1 MKMKTKTMTRWLAMV
16 LCVLTLFSILM
27 PAVNAAETDAE
38 TPDESAEVT
47 SEVEAAEEASPTPD
61 STDDENEFV
70 ISHVVAALSNASA
83 VGAMNCWED
92 TDYTVVERNTSVKL
106 RSSGA
111 TVMSVPAGESI
122 YLQRGGYVS
131 YGNYVTDFYSVWM
144 GESALAHEGDK
155 NYACAAFCA
164 CPSMSG
170 PNTGHYSGA
179 AVQRMNSDADTN
191 YTTLNVFKAVI
202 LTSPY
207 GPLAEYHQSFWNV
220 IEPDLAA
227 TNKMFA
233 TVHAILGYLY
243 DPGSHGTPYRWD
255 AAMQSTILGSGGL
268 LEQII
273 NWANANPDALSQA
286 YVYRLKGSES
296 GLQDLVWMNAVPKY
310 PMYLKKVSS
319 NPTLTDN
326 NSKYSLGGA
335 VYTVYSDAACT
346 KSVGTLTT
354 GDNGVSGY
362 LYVKEGTYYAKET
375 TAPKGFELNPDVIG
389 PVSVSASNQ
398 PGIFNATD
406 VPKPTSGNGKL
417 VKQSANP
424 DITNG
429 NTYYTLE
436 GAEYTVYSDQKL
448 TKSEGVLK
456 TDKNGSSNTLSLD
469 AGTYYVKETK
479 APNGFK
485 LDSTVHSMVIKENET
500 TTLTVKDSY
509 IPSNVTLKKVSSNNG
524 VDGNEN
530 YSLAGAV
537 YDVFSDKN
545 LKNKVGSLTTKA
557 DGTANSI
564 TVPAGTYYAKEV
576 TAPKGFKLNDEVY
589 SITVKPGETGIF
601 QASDTPATGYGKLQK
616 RSANPDVTD
625 SNSFYSLEGAEYTVY
640 TDQKLT
646 KTVGTLKTD
655 KDGNSNVLDLFA
667 GTYYVKETKAP
678 AGFELDETVHTLT
691 VKVNETT
698 VLKVEDEYIP
708 GKVTLKKVSADTKV
722 TDGNE
727 NYSLAGA
734 VYDVFSDKDLKNK
747 VGSLTTKEDGSTN
760 SITVPAGSYYAKEV
774 TAPKGYKLSTEVYSV
789 TVKPGETGTF
799 RASDVPEMGT
809 VSLLKSSIVKDCGI
823 SLVGAEYSVYSDA
836 ECKNEVAKLVTDK
849 DGKSDSITVPY
860 GSYYAKETKAPK
872 GYELNPAVI
881 GPVTV
886 NTEHK
891 TGVFKAEDTPI
902 PTIRT
907 TASVDGVQVAKPDGA
922 VTLVDTVHCKNLV
935 IGKSYS
941 LHATLMDRA
950 TGEAIQIDG
959 KDITADKEFK
969 AEKSNCDIEVVF
981 EVPDASILE
990 SKVTVVF
997 ESLSRDGKELT
1008 THADLNDEGQTI
1020 WWPSI
1025 GTTATIDGEHSAKA
1039 EGPIDL
1045 VDTVQFTSL
1054 QPGKEYTLTGTL
1066 MDKTTG
1072 EAITDAEGNVITA
1085 TQKFTPDTENGT
1097 VEITFHI
1104 EDSTILRGKA
1114 TVVFESVYYEDREV
1128 AIHADISDEDQSV
1141 YTPEI
1146 GTTATINGEHEVA
1159 RDRELTLVDVVAYRG
1174 LEPGKEYTVKGVL
1187 MDAKTGEPFMQDEKE
1202 VTAEIVFT
1210 PDASSGV
1217 VELSFTFDSSV
1228 LKEDTT
1234 LVAFESLS
1242 YGEKELA
1249 VHADLNDAG
1258 QTVIIKV
1265 PTMHTT
1271 ATINGKKEATTS
1283 EKLTLEDV
1291 VSYTNLVVGK
1301 EYVVKG
1307 KLMDKSTGKPYLVN
1321 GKEVTA
1327 ETTFKPEAPDGEVK
1341 VTFEFDG
1348 SGITTKTS
1356 LVVFESMYEGDLE
1369 ILVHADIEDSDQTV
1383 TIDKPGTPQTGDTAP
1398 TQLIILGVLALMCG
1412 AVFLIAYL
1420 RGRKRD

>member
-1 MKMKTKTMTRWLAMV
+1 MKMKTKTMTQWLAMV
-16 LCVLTLFSILM
+16 LCVLTLFTLLM

-38 TPDESAEVT
+38 TPDESAEVIP
-47 SEVEAAEEASPTPD
+47 EVEAEEVASPTPN
-61 STDDENEFV
+61 STDDENGFT
-70 ISHVVAALSNASA
+70 ISPVVAALSNASA
-83 VGAMNCWED
+83 VGSMGCWEN

-164 CPSMSG
+164 CPSMSS

-179 AVQRMNSDADTN
+179 SVQRMNSDADTN
-191 YTTLNVFKAVI
+191 YTTLSVFKAVI

-207 GPLAEYHQSFWNV
+207 GPLAEYRQSFWNV

-227 TNKMFA
+227 TDKMFA

-255 AAMQSTILGSGGL
+255 STMQSTILGSGGL
-268 LEQII
+268 LEKII
-273 NWANANPDALSQA
+273 NWANANPDALSQV
-286 YVYRLKGSES
+286 YVYRLKGSDS

-310 PMYLKKVSS
+310 LMYLKKVSS

-375 TAPKGFELNPDVIG
+375 TAPKGFEL
-389 PVSVSASNQ
+389 
-398 PGIFNATD
+398 
-406 VPKPTSGNGKL
+406 
-417 VKQSANP
+417 
-424 DITNG
+424 
-429 NTYYTLE
+429 
-436 GAEYTVYSDQKL
+436 
-448 TKSEGVLK
+448 
-456 TDKNGSSNTLSLD
+456 
-469 AGTYYVKETK
+469 
-479 APNGFK
+479 
-485 LDSTVHSMVIKENET
+485 
-500 TTLTVKDSY
+500 
-509 IPSNVTLKKVSSNNG
+509 
-524 VDGNEN
+524 
-530 YSLAGAV
+530 
-537 YDVFSDKN
+537 
-545 LKNKVGSLTTKA
+545 
-557 DGTANSI
+557 
-564 TVPAGTYYAKEV
+564 
-576 TAPKGFKLNDEVY
+576 
-589 SITVKPGETGIF
+589 
-601 QASDTPATGYGKLQK
+601 
-616 RSANPDVTD
+616 
-625 SNSFYSLEGAEYTVY
+625 
-640 TDQKLT
+640 
-646 KTVGTLKTD
+646 
-655 KDGNSNVLDLFA
+655 
-667 GTYYVKETKAP
+667 
-678 AGFELDETVHTLT
+678 
-691 VKVNETT
+691 
-698 VLKVEDEYIP
+698 
-708 GKVTLKKVSADTKV
+708 
-722 TDGNE
+722 
-727 NYSLAGA
+727 
-734 VYDVFSDKDLKNK
+734 
-747 VGSLTTKEDGSTN
+747 
-760 SITVPAGSYYAKEV
+760 
-774 TAPKGYKLSTEVYSV
+774 STEVYTV

-809 VSLLKSSIVKDCGI
+809 VSLLKSSVVKDCGV
-823 SLVGAEYSVYSDA
+823 SLAGAEYSVYSDA

-902 PTIRT
+902 PSIRT
-907 TASVDGVQVAKPDGA
+907 TASVDSAQVAKPDGA

-935 IGKSYS
+935 VGKTYT
-941 LHATLMDRA
+941 LHATLMDRT
-950 TGEAIQIDG
+950 TGEPIQIDG
-959 KDITADKEFK
+959 KDVTSDKEFK

-981 EVPDASILE
+981 EIPDASILE
-990 SKVTVVF
+990 GKVTVVF
-997 ESLSRDGKELT
+997 ESLSRDGNELT
-1008 THADLNDEGQTI
+1008 THADLNNEGQTI

-1039 EGPIDL
+1039 DGPIDL
-1045 VDTVQFTSL
+1045 VDTVRFTSL

-1066 MDKTTG
+1066 MDKATG

-1085 TQKFTPDTENGT
+1085 TEKFTPDTENGT

-1104 EDSTILRGKA
+1104 EDSTILRGKS
-1114 TVVFESVYYEDREV
+1114 TVVFESVYYEGREV

-1202 VTAEIVFT
+1202 GAAEIVFT
-1210 PDASSGV
+1210 PDASSGI
-1217 VELSFTFDSSV
+1217 VELSFTFDSAI

-1234 LVAFESLS
+1234 LVAFESLFC
-1242 YGEKELA
+1242 GEKELA

-1271 ATINGKKEATTS
+1271 ATVGGKKEAAAS
-1283 EKLTLEDV
+1283 DKLLLDDV
-1291 VSYTNLVVGK
+1291 VSYTGLIVGK
-1301 EYVVKG
+1301 EYTVKG
-1307 KLMDKSTGKPYLVN
+1307 VLMDKATGKPYLVN

-1327 ETTFKPEAPDGEVK
+1327 ETTFKPEAPDGEVI
-1341 VTFEFDG
+1341 VTFVFDG

-1398 TQLIILGVLALMCG
+1398 TQLIILCVLALMCG
-1412 AVFLIAYL
+1412 VTFLIAYL